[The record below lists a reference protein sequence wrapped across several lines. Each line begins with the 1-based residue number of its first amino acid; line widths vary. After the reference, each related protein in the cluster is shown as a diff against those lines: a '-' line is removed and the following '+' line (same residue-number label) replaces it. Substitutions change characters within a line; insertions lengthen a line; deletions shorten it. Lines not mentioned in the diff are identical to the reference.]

1 MKKLHRP
8 RHTTGITCILLIYML
23 LQGCSI
29 TNRIYTDNDVV
40 TSSKRF
46 ELRYAFKDFDRRSPL
61 FYFTQALIKEIN
73 PENEVTYTAYDVLS
87 LSASSFRLDERAVFI
102 IDNEVYPMSL
112 ERMELE
118 NARDISETTSNILTS
133 DSTTISVITGYSE
146 DNRKITRL
154 SYRIPAATMEKIRS
168 SDNLILRY
176 YSGPSMITVKPRNKS
191 VKKLKQLI
199 DMT

>member
-1 MKKLHRP
+1 MKKLHRTRP
-8 RHTTGITCILLIYML
+8 ATGITGILLIYLL

-40 TSSKRF
+40 KSTKRF

-61 FYFTQALIKEIN
+61 FYFTQSLIKEIN

-87 LSASSFRLDERAVFI
+87 LSSSSFKLDERAVFI
-102 IDNEVYPMSL
+102 IGNEVYPMSL

-118 NARDISETTSNILTS
+118 NARDISETTSDILTS
-133 DSTTISVITGYSE
+133 DSTTVSVITGYSE
-146 DNRKITRL
+146 NDRKITRL

-191 VKKLKQLI
+191 IRKLKQLI